1 MQTNGITPIRS
12 EWFYCGVSVRRTFLW
27 ALVVVQISLSRK
39 SPTRDTRCIW
49 DSLAKHWLPT
59 EGRHIQKNK
68 AVDNPIKTCGITS
81 LGPVLTSLHSTA
93 VSLILSRGSSQETPK
108 YMEMDM
114 VCNVRKL
121 FCYIFQINFWPP
133 LLLEGKMAEKE
144 KMQHSNF
151 PMLHK
156 KICCSLLTF
165 KVSFLLPNSV
175 WKSPKKY
182 HQ

>member
-1 MQTNGITPIRS
+1 MYLR
-12 EWFYCGVSVRRTFLW
+12 
-27 ALVVVQISLSRK
+27 LSGETLTSYIEREIH
-39 SPTRDTRCIW
+39 S
-49 DSLAKHWLPT
+49 
-59 EGRHIQKNK
+59 KNK

-121 FCYIFQINFWPP
+121 FLLHFPNQLWPSSP
-133 LLLEGKMAEKE
+133 LLEGKMAEK

-151 PMLHK
+151 PTLHK
-156 KICCSLLTF
+156 KNLLLYPHLQSVFPITTQSLKITKKRVINNHNICPLIYIWF
-165 KVSFLLPNSV
+165 FFENS
-175 WKSPKKY
+175 KIKEL
-182 HQ
+182 

>member
-1 MQTNGITPIRS
+1 MYLRLSGETLTSYIEREIHS
-12 EWFYCGVSVRRTFLW
+12 E
-27 ALVVVQISLSRK
+27 
-39 SPTRDTRCIW
+39 
-49 DSLAKHWLPT
+49 
-59 EGRHIQKNK
+59 NK

-121 FCYIFQINFWPP
+121 FLLHFPNQLWPSP
-133 LLLEGKMAEKE
+133 LLEGKMAEK

-151 PMLHK
+151 PRLHK
-156 KICCSLLTF
+156 KNLLLSPHLQSVFPITATVF
-165 KVSFLLPNSV
+165 KN
-175 WKSPKKY
+175 
-182 HQ
+182 HQKMCHQ

>member
-1 MQTNGITPIRS
+1 
-12 EWFYCGVSVRRTFLW
+12 
-27 ALVVVQISLSRK
+27 
-39 SPTRDTRCIW
+39 
-49 DSLAKHWLPT
+49 
-59 EGRHIQKNK
+59 
-68 AVDNPIKTCGITS
+68 
-81 LGPVLTSLHSTA
+81 
-93 VSLILSRGSSQETPK
+93 
-108 YMEMDM
+108 MEMDM

-165 KVSFLLPNSV
+165 KVSFLLPNGV
-175 WKSPKKY
+175 
-182 HQ
+182 